1 MMNLVYTE
9 DHGIPG
15 INYYWVRNEMYN
27 LTHDELR
34 SVGVVDGRSQVSEE
48 IIEPL
53 KRADASLREYGYS
66 LTTKDGYRSADL
78 YRLVYEKRVAKYG
91 KEETDKILNVVT
103 MPHASGKVVDVAL
116 LNVTDGKEVMMRKK
130 EDGTDAFFVDFYR
143 SKSDKQSVEYQR
155 LQDLLF
161 KVMTDQGF
169 VLGSKKEYW
178 HFELR

>member
-1 MMNLVYTE
+1 MNLVYTE

-34 SVGVVDGRSQVSEE
+34 SVGVVDARCQVSEE
-48 IIEPL
+48 IIELL
-53 KRADASLREYGYS
+53 KRADDALRENGYS
-66 LTTKDGYRSADL
+66 LMVKDGYRSPEL
-78 YRLVYEKRVAKYG
+78 YRLVYQKRVDQFG

-103 MPHASGKVVDVAL
+103 MPHASGKVVDIAL
-116 LNVTDGKEVMMRKK
+116 LSVADGKEVMMRKK

-143 SKSDKQSVEYQR
+143 SMTDEQSVEYQR

-161 KVMTDQGF
+161 KVMTEQGF

-178 HFELR
+178 HFEMR